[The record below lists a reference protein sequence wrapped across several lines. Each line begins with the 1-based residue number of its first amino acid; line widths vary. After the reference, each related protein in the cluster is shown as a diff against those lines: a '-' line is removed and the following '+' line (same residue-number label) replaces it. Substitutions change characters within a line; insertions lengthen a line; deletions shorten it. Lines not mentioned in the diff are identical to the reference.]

1 MQSEGVPHAG
11 GRPSQGYI
19 SPARELSGR
28 ARRPADRRARIPT
41 LPIASAGCH
50 ARGQVPR
57 TLLVRTWRQE
67 GGRGPLDREGALWAV
82 EALEGDRAV
91 DRVLVRPALC
101 RRLRLCLRR
110 PAGRRECQ
118 GEVQRVRNDH
128 PGAVEDVRRRELAV
142 AVDDDLIG
150 RPIAVQLELGGVLG
164 VGGVRRRR
172 RGEGRDRQRADTEQ
186 REASLHR
193 VLLLPPTQRA
203 PQITPDASRLP
214 KATRLSS
221 PATRSHYRPR
231 GAEERTCSRFL
242 NACQAQSR
250 SRPGPYLPSSA
261 KTPPISGLSATSSGR
276 SAARI
281 SGRWPRRPAR
291 ALPGSPPPCA
301 RESG

>member
-41 LPIASAGCH
+41 LPIASAGRH

-57 TLLVRTWRQE
+57 TLLVRTWGQE

-150 RPIAVQLELGGVLG
+150 RPIAVQLLAL
-164 VGGVRRRR
+164 VGSAAAAGA
-172 RGEGRDRQRADTEQ
+172 RAATDN
-186 REASLHR
+186 A
-193 VLLLPPTQRA
+193 
-203 PQITPDASRLP
+203 QI
-214 KATRLSS
+214 
-221 PATRSHYRPR
+221 
-231 GAEERTCSRFL
+231 
-242 NACQAQSR
+242 
-250 SRPGPYLPSSA
+250 PSSA
-261 KTPPISGLSATSSGR
+261 KPRFIVSSFFR
-276 SAARI
+276 LHNERH
-281 SGRWPRRPAR
+281 R
-291 ALPGSPPPCA
+291 
-301 RESG
+301 